1 MRKIALLILTLC
13 LLLCGCG
20 KKEEPKDILSVITER
35 GELVVG
41 VREDTP
47 PFGYKNEKGQFEG
60 YDIDL
65 AKNIAYGLLGS
76 ENKIKFVPV
85 TASNRILK
93 LNSGEVDILVATM
106 SITEQRQM
114 VLNFSTPYYVAGQA
128 VLVNSSSSATG
139 IGDFEGKNL
148 IIVFGSTSERNLR
161 ANLPEVNVLGY
172 KTYKDAYKAL
182 KNKQAEGIVAD
193 DTILMKYALQDKSVR
208 LLPKRYSQEPYAVAV
223 RKEQESL
230 RLLSKINYIIEDMQN
245 AKKLERLQDK
255 WGIQQ

>member
-1 MRKIALLILTLC
+1 MEHNKEFNSVQSAILSFDPIVIVIDVVKRWMLILLAV
-13 LLLCGCG
+13 L
-20 KKEEPKDILSVITER
+20 I
-35 GELVVG
+35 VG
-41 VREDTP
+41 VGTFIAVDISYTP
-47 PFGYKNEKGQFEG
+47 VYQTNTTFVVTNRSSNSTVYSNLSSTSSLAAVFT
-60 YDIDL
+60 DL
-65 AKNIAYGLLGS
+65 
-76 ENKIKFVPV
+76 
-85 TASNRILK
+85 
-93 LNSGEVDILVATM
+93 LNSSMLRKAVAA
-106 SITEQRQM
+106 E
-114 VLNFSTPYYVAGQA
+114 
-128 VLVNSSSSATG
+128 TG